1 MDLFDIAVAK
11 ALSGSGGGGGDSRF
25 STCEVEVFFTKNGQP
40 LTLNTADVT
49 LFNGYSA
56 SPIPAADD
64 MIDTYYH
71 CSPQLDQDNTIITPL
86 LFDGVAYSSGANGM
100 SGDTYYV
107 MNYEVAPVC
116 TGDISIGT
124 FGDSPAIII
133 RGDGTITFEMM
144 ED

>member
-1 MDLFDIAVAK
+1 MIDVISYLLGKNA
-11 ALSGSGGGGGDSRF
+11 GGGGGGDSRF
-25 STCEVEVFFTKNGQP
+25 STCEVEIFFTKNGQP
-40 LTLNTADVT
+40 LTLNTADLS

-56 SPIPAADD
+56 NPITATDD
-64 MIDTYYH
+64 MIDAYYK
-71 CSPQLDQDNTIITPL
+71 CSAMLDQDNTIVTPL
-86 LFDGVAYSSGANGM
+86 LFEGIAYSDGVAGM

-124 FGDSPAIII
+124 FGDLPIIII